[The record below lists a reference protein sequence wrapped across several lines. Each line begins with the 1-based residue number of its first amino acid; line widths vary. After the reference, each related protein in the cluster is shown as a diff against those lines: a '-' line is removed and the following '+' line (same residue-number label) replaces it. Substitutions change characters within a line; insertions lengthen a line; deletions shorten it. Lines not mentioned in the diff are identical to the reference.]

1 MKAQPRTLVVTAT
14 YNELENLPRLTD
26 EVFRLDLDLR
36 MLVVDDNSPD
46 GTGRWCDRRAAK
58 DPRFRVLHR
67 ASKQG
72 LGTATKA
79 GFQYA
84 LDHDFEWVLVLDAD
98 LSHPP
103 HSIPRLLAGMAGTAG
118 DGDYDV
124 MIGSRYVPG
133 GRIEGWPRHRR
144 WISRCLNLYARWWLG
159 LQARDCSGSFRCY
172 RCDLLRQIGL
182 HNLRSRGYAYLEE
195 LLWQAQ
201 RAGARIGEVPITFSD
216 RQFGETKISAREA
229 LAAVLV
235 LFRLGL
241 RHRFSWNAPAPRRS

>member
-1 MKAQPRTLVVTAT
+1 MKAQPSTLVVTAT
-14 YNELENLPRLTD
+14 YNEIENLPCLTD
-26 EVFRLDLDLR
+26 EIFRLDLELQ

-46 GTGRWCDRRAAK
+46 GTGRWCDRRAVE

-67 ASKQG
+67 PSKQG

-84 LDHDFEWVLVLDAD
+84 LDQGFDLVLVLDAD

-103 HSIPRLLAGMAGTAG
+103 RAIPQLLAGMAGGPDEAG
-118 DGDYDV
+118 YDV

-133 GRIEGWPRHRR
+133 GRIQGWPRHRR
-144 WISRCLNLYARWWLG
+144 WISRCLNVYARWWLG

-172 RCDLLRQIGL
+172 RCDLLQQIGL
-182 HNLRSRGYAYLEE
+182 QNLRSRGYAYLEE
-195 LLWQAQ
+195 LLWRAQ
-201 RAGARIGEVPITFSD
+201 RVDARIGETPITFTD
-216 RQFGETKISAREA
+216 RQFGETKISTREA
-229 LAAVLV
+229 LAALWV

-241 RHRFSWNAPAPRRS
+241 RQHSPFSSPTRRRS